1 LYGKVSP
8 FPSQNRVIATVMT
21 ILETPFVQ
29 ATPFIIKKL
38 SQMLRYCKY
47 FILAGMLYSFFQ
59 S

>member
-1 LYGKVSP
+1 
-8 FPSQNRVIATVMT
+8 MT